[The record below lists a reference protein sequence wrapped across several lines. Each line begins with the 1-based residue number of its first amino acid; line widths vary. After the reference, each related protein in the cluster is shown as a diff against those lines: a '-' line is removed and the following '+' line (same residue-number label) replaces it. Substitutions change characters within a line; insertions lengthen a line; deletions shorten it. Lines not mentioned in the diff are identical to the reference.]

1 MPNPDLSSERR
12 AFEAEFERLYGFKP
26 PHPDSSRRPGKL
38 TANFM
43 WQGWLARSAI
53 PPSDGYVLVPVEP
66 TEAMINSGDGELLNG
81 DRSGK
86 EEIANIWKAMI
97 SASQSSREG

>member
-1 MPNPDLSSERR
+1 MPNPDPASERR

-26 PHPDSSRRPGKL
+26 PHPDSSRRLGKL

-43 WQGWLARSAI
+43 WQGWLARSAM

-66 TEAMINSGDGELLNG
+66 TEAMLTAPSAVAWDF
-81 DRSGK
+81 K
-86 EEIANIWKAMI
+86 EIWKAMI
-97 SASQSSREG
+97 SAPQSSHHDGKD